1 MLIINMDC
9 MSTILEVA
17 KRAGVSIGTVS
28 NVIRGTARV
37 SPEKRKRVASAIH
50 QLGYYPGRLAEP
62 VRIKQTCMLGM
73 ILPDITNPFFPE
85 IMRGAEDRAFER
97 GYLLVTANTDER
109 IEREKQIV
117 SVLRSRRIDGILL
130 AASSGKGSGHIR
142 AVIHAG
148 IPVVCLDRP
157 ASGIQTD
164 AVLLDNVSGARQCVR
179 HLIDTGHR
187 NIAIITGPLA
197 LLSAR
202 ERLEGY
208 QEALWDSKVPGLKS
222 KILEGDY
229 RKDSGRR
236 FGKKLARMRI
246 RPDAVFVCNGVMA
259 LGVLEAFEELGVDC
273 RRDIVV
279 ASVDDLP
286 GESLV
291 HRRLTTILQPSYD
304 IGSRAATLLMD
315 RVEGKLTGPP
325 VLVRVPPKMAIAED
339 SLRRSRRSIHA
350 SSF

>member
-1 MLIINMDC
+1 MLIVNMDC
-9 MSTILEVA
+9 MPTILDVA
-17 KRAGVSIGTVS
+17 RRAGVSIGTVS

-37 SPEKRKRVASAIH
+37 SPELRKRVASAIH

-157 ASGIQTD
+157 ASGVQTD
-164 AVLLDNVSGARQCVR
+164 AVLLDNLGGARQCVR
-179 HLIDTGHR
+179 HLIDSGHR

-208 QEALWDSKVPGLKS
+208 HDALRDSKTTDLKS
-222 KILEGDY
+222 TILEGDY
-229 RKDSGRR
+229 RKDSGHRLGR
-236 FGKKLARMRI
+236 KLARMRK

-279 ASVDDLP
+279 ATFDDLR
-286 GESLV
+286 GESLI
-291 HRRLTTILQPSYD
+291 HRRLTTVLQPSYD
-304 IGSRAATLLMD
+304 IGSRAASLLMD
-315 RVEGKLTGPP
+315 RVEGELTGPP
-325 VLVRVPPKMAIAED
+325 MLIRVSPRIALAED
-339 SLRRSRRSIHA
+339 TLRRSRRSIHA
-350 SSF
+350 SAL